1 MVNTVSEI
9 IISQIADS
17 DSYWVLI
24 HDNDA
29 SVSSLSKTG
38 NVKSFLLSKNVLE
51 FKGIVNS
58 MTFNKG
64 VNQPINDI
72 EIEGSVVMVTIGNFG
87 LGYGWLNSQVGDQV
101 MTNIGSV
108 ELKKIDAVK
117 SNLLD
122 SSIIQQVDILS
133 VSDSTYQVLVT
144 SSSSIPIVLSLV
156 NNNNVIQFKEVSETY
171 NRYGQL

>member
-1 MVNTVSEI
+1 MINTVSEI

-58 MTFNKG
+58 MTFNKD

-72 EIEGSVVMVTIGNFG
+72 EVEGSVVMVTIGNFG
-87 LGYGWLNSQVGDQV
+87 LGYGWLNSQVGD
-101 MTNIGSV
+101 
-108 ELKKIDAVK
+108 
-117 SNLLD
+117 
-122 SSIIQQVDILS
+122 
-133 VSDSTYQVLVT
+133 
-144 SSSSIPIVLSLV
+144 
-156 NNNNVIQFKEVSETY
+156 
-171 NRYGQL
+171 

>member
-1 MVNTVSEI
+1 MINTVSEI
-9 IISQIADS
+9 IISQIGGS
-17 DSYWVLI
+17 ESYWVLI

-38 NVKSFLLSKNVLE
+38 NIKTFLLNKNVLE

-58 MTFNKG
+58 MTFNVN

-72 EIEGSVVMVTIGNFG
+72 EIEGTVVMVTIGNFG
-87 LGYGWLNSQVGDQV
+87 LGYGWLNNQVGDLV

-133 VSDSTYQVLVT
+133 VSDNHYQVLVT
-144 SSSSIPIVLSLV
+144 SSSSIPMVLHLV
-156 NNNNVIQFKEVSETY
+156 NNNNAIQFKEVSETY